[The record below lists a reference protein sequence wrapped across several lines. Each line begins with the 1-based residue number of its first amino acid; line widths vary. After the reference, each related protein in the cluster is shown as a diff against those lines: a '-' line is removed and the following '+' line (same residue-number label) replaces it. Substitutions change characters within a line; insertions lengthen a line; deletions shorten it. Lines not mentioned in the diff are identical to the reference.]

1 MELNCILTIVNRD
14 RCAAMEGVFQS
25 LRLPLALTMM
35 CRGTATTEHLS
46 LYGLLPTQKAL
57 LTTVADG

>member
-1 MELNCILTIVNRD
+1 MELNCILAILNRD

-35 CRGTATTEHLS
+35 CRGTATT
-46 LYGLLPTQKAL
+46 
-57 LTTVADG
+57 